1 MIRPLRAFSVSLVLL
16 LGAGSVATAGE
27 RLVDGILGGAA
38 GGLVLGPVG
47 LVGGAVIGATAGP
60 GIARS
65 WGLKGRRTVYRRR
78 APHYSQ
84 R

>member
-1 MIRPLRAFSVSLVLL
+1 MMNRLRPLALASILSLGLV
-16 LGAGSVATAGE
+16 GAANAGE

-38 GGLVLGPVG
+38 GGLILGPVG

-60 GIARS
+60 AIASS
-65 WGLKGRRTVYRRR
+65 WGLKGHRKKRYR
-78 APHYSQ
+78 YSQ

>member
-1 MIRPLRAFSVSLVLL
+1 MMNRLRPLALASVLSLGT
-16 LGAGSVATAGE
+16 LGVANAGE

-60 GIARS
+60 GISRS
-65 WGLKGRRTVYRRR
+65 WGLNTPRKKRYRR
-78 APHYSQ
+78 YSE